1 MNYCLPYYI
10 TRENVICK
18 QKNSH
23 FHFAIHVAIHT
34 AYWYVKIIHSV
45 FIMKK
50 VRVFSNS
57 NKVELTLSTWELLFI
72 VTSLIKVI
80 RLDKENIKFNYR
92 VYKIIDKISLTLH
105 NI

>member
-34 AYWYVKIIHSV
+34 AYWYVKIIHSL

-57 NKVELTLSTWELLFI
+57 NKVELTFSTWELLFI

>member
-1 MNYCLPYYI
+1 
-10 TRENVICK
+10 
-18 QKNSH
+18 
-23 FHFAIHVAIHT
+23 
-34 AYWYVKIIHSV
+34 
-45 FIMKK
+45 MKK

-72 VTSLIKVI
+72 MTSLLKVI
-80 RLDKENIKFNYR
+80 RLDKGNIKFNYR